1 MKGQIE
7 KQRLE
12 IRKLKLE
19 IRALVREEKQ
29 NLPEVEHEDA
39 AMHTQGK

>member
-1 MKGQIE
+1 ME

-29 NLPEVEHEDA
+29 NLQEVEHEDA
-39 AMHTQGK
+39 GVHMQGK